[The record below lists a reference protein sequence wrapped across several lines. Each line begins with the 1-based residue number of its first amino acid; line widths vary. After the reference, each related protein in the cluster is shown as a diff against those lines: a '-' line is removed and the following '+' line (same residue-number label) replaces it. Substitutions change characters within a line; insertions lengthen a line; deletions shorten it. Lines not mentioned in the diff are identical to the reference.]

1 MFVIHMHCF
10 ICEAGMTFLSIVP
23 KNLMFQVVG
32 TYFLPISDKVHR
44 NRHAEWVS
52 RSFRQLIKPNSAAYP
67 IPTFT
72 ACAQLSSSASL
83 LVQSATAI
91 I

>member
-1 MFVIHMHCF
+1 MFVIHMYCF
-10 ICEAGMTFLSIVP
+10 ICEAGITILSII
-23 KNLMFQVVG
+23 LMNFMFYG
-32 TYFLPISDKVHR
+32 ISTYFLPVSDKVHR
-44 NRHAEWVS
+44 NCHTEWVS
-52 RSFRQLIKPNSAAYP
+52 RSFRQLITPNSTAYP

-91 I
+91 M